1 MTVTLEQLEA
11 FAAAAEHGSFSAA
24 GRALRKAQSAIS
36 TQVSNLEEDLGVALF
51 SRQGRNPVLTPA
63 GERLLAE
70 ARVVLDR
77 RAHLIGVAASFE
89 AHVESRLVVAVDE
102 LYPEAVL
109 AELLAEFAAHFPHVE
124 LELLFPMMED
134 VSRLILDGKADIGVM
149 WRQEALPP
157 EIGFRTLGWVPLQLV
172 CGRDH
177 PLARGAV
184 EWEDLKRHR
193 QLMVA
198 VRSEG
203 PEKQRLRTAAEVWW
217 VESHW
222 VILQLVRRGIGW
234 ALVPDHI
241 IRESPVR
248 DELAIPP
255 LRFDGAD
262 WPVAL
267 ELVWHKQRPSGPAAT
282 WLRER
287 FAARQISDWPRHNQT
302 TVEQRPEGGTT

>member
-1 MTVTLEQLEA
+1 MTVSLEQLQA
-11 FAAAAEHGSFSAA
+11 FVAAAEHGSFSAA

-36 TQVSNLEEDLGVALF
+36 TQVSNLETDLGVLLF
-51 SRQGRNPVLTPA
+51 RREGRHPVLTAA
-63 GERLLAE
+63 GDRLLRE

-89 AHVESRLVVAVDE
+89 AHVESRLVVAIDE
-102 LYPEAVL
+102 LYPESAQ
-109 AELLAEFAAHFPHVE
+109 AELLADFATHFPHVE
-124 LELLFPMMED
+124 LELLFPMIED
-134 VSRLILDGKADIGVM
+134 VSRMVLDGKADIGVM
-149 WRQEALPP
+149 WRQEVLLP
-157 EIGFRTLGWVPLQLV
+157 EIGFHTLGWVPLQLV
-172 CGRDH
+172 CGKNH
-177 PLARGAV
+177 PLAEGVV

-248 DELAIPP
+248 EDLAIPP

-267 ELVWHKQRPSGPAAT
+267 ELVWHKQRPSGPAAR

-287 FAARQISDWPRHNQT
+287 FTARRISDWPG
-302 TVEQRPEGGTT
+302 PIGG

>member
-1 MTVTLEQLEA
+1 MTVSLEQLEA
-11 FAAAAEHGSFSAA
+11 FVASAEHGSFSAA

-36 TQVSNLEEDLGVALF
+36 TQVSNLETDLGVMLF
-51 SRQGRNPVLTPA
+51 SREGRHPVLTPA
-63 GERLLAE
+63 GDRLLRE

-89 AHVESRLVVAVDE
+89 AHVESRLVVAIDE
-102 LYPEAVL
+102 LYPEAVQ

-134 VSRLILDGKADIGVM
+134 VSRLVMDGKADIGVM
-149 WRQEALPP
+149 WRQEVLPP
-157 EIGFRTLGWVPLQLV
+157 EIGFHTLGWVPLQLV
-172 CGRDH
+172 CGKDH
-177 PLARGAV
+177 PLAEGVV

-241 IRESPVR
+241 IRESTVR
-248 DELAIPP
+248 EDLAIPP

-267 ELVWHKQRPSGPAAT
+267 ELVWHKQRPSGPAAR

-287 FAARQISDWPRHNQT
+287 FTARRISDWPD
-302 TVEQRPEGGTT
+302 PIGG

>member
-1 MTVTLEQLEA
+1 MET
-11 FAAAAEHGSFSAA
+11 
-24 GRALRKAQSAIS
+24 
-36 TQVSNLEEDLGVALF
+36 DLGVQLF
-51 SRQGRNPVLTPA
+51 SREGRHPVLTPA
-63 GERLLAE
+63 GARILRE

-89 AHVESRLVVAVDE
+89 AHVESRLVVAIDE
-102 LYPEAVL
+102 LYPEAVQ
-109 AELLAEFAAHFPHVE
+109 AELLAEFATAFPHVE

-134 VSRLILDGKADIGVM
+134 VSRLVLDGTADIGVM
-149 WRQEALPP
+149 WRQEVLPP
-157 EIGFRTLGWVPLQLV
+157 EIGFHTLGWVPLQLV
-172 CGRDH
+172 CGKDH
-177 PLARGAV
+177 PLAQGV
-184 EWEDLKRHR
+184 IEWEDLKRHR

-222 VILQLVRRGIGW
+222 VILQLLRRGIGW

-241 IRESPVR
+241 VRESPVR
-248 DELAIPP
+248 GDLAIPP

-287 FAARQISDWPRHNQT
+287 FTARRINDGTGPI
-302 TVEQRPEGGTT
+302 GG

>member
-1 MTVTLEQLEA
+1 MTVSMEQLEA

-36 TQVSNLEEDLGVALF
+36 VLVSSLEDDLGVQLF
-51 SRQGRNPVLTPA
+51 SRASRNPALTPA

-70 ARVVLDR
+70 AKVILDR
-77 RAHLIGVAASFE
+77 REHLIGVAASFE
-89 AHVESRLVVAVDE
+89 AHVEKRLVVAIDE
-102 LYPEAVL
+102 LYPERAL
-109 AELLAEFAAHFPHVE
+109 GTLFAEFAERFPHVE

-134 VSRLILDGKADIGVM
+134 VSRLVLDGKADIGVM
-149 WRQEALPP
+149 WRQETLPAALAFHT
-157 EIGFRTLGWVPLQLV
+157 IGWVPLKLV
-172 CGRDH
+172 CGRNH
-177 PLARGAV
+177 PLAGTAV
-184 EWEDLKRHR
+184 DWEELKRHR

-222 VILQLVRRGIGW
+222 VILQMVKQGIGW

-241 IRESPVR
+241 IDYSPVI
-248 DELAIPP
+248 DDLVTPA
-255 LRFDGAD
+255 LQFDDAD

-267 ELVWHKQRPSGPAAT
+267 EMVWHKQKPSGPAAE

-287 FAARQISDWPRHNQT
+287 FASTRINATP
-302 TVEQRPEGGTT
+302 G

>member
-1 MTVTLEQLEA
+1 MTVSLDQLEA
-11 FAAAAEHGSFSAA
+11 FVAAAQHGSFSAA

-36 TQVSNLEEDLGVALF
+36 TQVSNLEDDLGVALF
-51 SRQGRNPVLTPA
+51 SREGRNPVLTPA

-77 RAHLIGVAASFE
+77 REHLIGVAASLT
-89 AHVESRLVVAVDE
+89 AHVEHRLAVAIDE
-102 LYPEAVL
+102 LYPEQPL
-109 AELLAEFAAHFPHVE
+109 ATLFADFAAHFPHVE

-134 VSRLILDGKADIGVM
+134 VSRLMLDGKADIGVM
-149 WRQEALPP
+149 WRQEILPT
-157 EIGFRTLGWVPLQLV
+157 EIAFHTLGWVPLKLV
-172 CGRDH
+172 CGKDH
-177 PLARGAV
+177 PLANTLV
-184 EWEDLKRHR
+184 DWEELKRHR

-222 VILQLVRRGIGW
+222 VILQMVRQGIGW

-241 IRESPVR
+241 IDNSPVR
-248 DELAIPP
+248 DELVTPP
-255 LRFDGAD
+255 LQFDGAD

-267 ELVWHKQRPSGPAAT
+267 ELVWHKQRPSGPAAR

-287 FAARQISDWPRHNQT
+287 FAAMRINGLPGRDA
-302 TVEQRPEGGTT
+302 V